1 MKKTLIAIAAIA
13 AMGAASAQVTLYGKL
28 DAGVSSVTNNK
39 NNGIDA
45 ATGLKYDQGA
55 QFGSGN
61 YEGSRIGVKGSC
73 AIAGGVKGLFQ
84 LEGGLGA
91 TDGSFSNFG
100 RVATLG
106 LAGSFGT
113 VTAGLQWTPYD
124 SAFVDGLENNGF
136 APTFAAFCTSIHC
149 DAGSF
154 GATSGKGNTKNSI
167 QYATPTF
174 GGFNASALYAAGG
187 EATALVSASTY
198 TGFGL
203 NYAAGPV
210 GAQLATESVKD
221 IAGAIVNAWILTGSY
236 NLGMATAF
244 LGAEGADAA
253 AGKSTGYSA
262 SVSVPVAKAVT
273 LGLGYATDTQTSAGS
288 VDGKINSA
296 GVQAVYAWNAATA
309 IYAGYN
315 KTDTTA
321 LGASGVAQPTT
332 TATKFA
338 TGVRYNF

>member
-1 MKKTLIAIAAIA
+1 MKKTLIALAAVA
-13 AMGAASAQVTLYGKL
+13 AMGAASAEVTLYGKL
-28 DAGVSSVTNNK
+28 DAGVSVVNTT
-39 NNGIDA
+39 DA
-45 ATGLKYDQGA
+45 VNQSA
-55 QFGSGN
+55 QITSGN
-61 YEGSRIGVKGSC
+61 YEGSRIGVKGSS
-73 AIAGGVKGLFQ
+73 AIAGGVKGVFQ

-124 SAFVDGLENNGF
+124 SAFNDGLENNGF

-149 DAGSF
+149 DAGSD
-154 GATSGKGNTKNSI
+154 GATSGKGNTQHSI
-167 QYATPTF
+167 QYATPTM
-174 GGFNASALYAAGG
+174 GGFSASALYANGGDAG
-187 EATALVSASTY
+187 VSNSASAY

-210 GAQLATESVKD
+210 GAQLATESVKSTS
-221 IAGAIVNAWILTGSY
+221 GAIVNAWLLTGSY
-236 NLGMATAF
+236 NLGVATAF
-244 LGAEGADAA
+244 LGAEGVDAA

-273 LGLGYATDTQTSAGS
+273 VGLGYATDTQTSSGS
-288 VDGKINSA
+288 SDGKINSA

-309 IYAGYN
+309 LYAGYN
-315 KTDTTA
+315 TTDTTA
-321 LGASGVAQPTT
+321 IASTVKLTT
-332 TATKFA
+332 TKFA

>member
-1 MKKTLIAIAAIA
+1 MKKTLIALAAIA
-13 AMGAASAQVTLYGKL
+13 AMGAASAEVTLYGKL
-28 DAGVSSVTNNK
+28 DAGVSVVNTTNAVN
-39 NNGIDA
+39 
-45 ATGLKYDQGA
+45 QSA
-55 QFGSGN
+55 QIGSGN
-61 YEGSRIGVKGSC
+61 YEGSRIGVKGSSD
-73 AIAGGVKGLFQ
+73 IAGGVKGVFQ

-106 LAGSFGT
+106 VAGSFGT

-124 SAFVDGLENNGF
+124 SAFNDGLENNGF

-154 GATSGKGNTKNSI
+154 GATSGAGNTKNSI

-174 GGFNASALYAAGG
+174 GGFNASALYANGG
-187 EATALVSASTY
+187 DAAVDHSASSY

-203 NYAAGPV
+203 NYAAGPL
-210 GAQLATESVKD
+210 GAQLATESVK
-221 IAGAIVNAWILTGSY
+221 ATSGAIVNAWLLTGSY
-236 NLGMATAF
+236 KLGVATAF

-262 SVSVPVAKAVT
+262 SVSFPVAKAVT
-273 LGLGYATDTQTSAGS
+273 VGLGYATDTQTLSGS
-288 VDGKINSA
+288 SDGKINSA

-309 IYAGYN
+309 LYAGYRT
-315 KTDTTA
+315 TDTTA
-321 LGASGVAQPTT
+321 IASDVKLTT
-332 TATKFA
+332 TKFA

>member
-1 MKKTLIAIAAIA
+1 MKKTLIALAAVA
-13 AMGAASAQVTLYGKL
+13 AMGAASAEVTLYGKL
-28 DAGVSSVTNNK
+28 DAGVSVVNTTNAVN
-39 NNGIDA
+39 
-45 ATGLKYDQGA
+45 QSA
-55 QFGSGN
+55 QIGSGN
-61 YEGSRIGVKGSC
+61 YEGSRIGVKGSSE
-73 AIAGGVKGLFQ
+73 IAGGVKGLFQ

-91 TDGSFSNFG
+91 TDGSFTNFG

-106 LAGSFGT
+106 LTGSFGT

-174 GGFNASALYAAGG
+174 GGFNASALYANGG
-187 EATALVSASTY
+187 DATALVSASSY
-198 TGFGL
+198 SGFGL

-210 GAQLATESVKD
+210 AAQLATESVK
-221 IAGAIVNAWILTGSY
+221 ATSGAIVNAWILTGSY

-244 LGAEGADAA
+244 LGAEAADAA

-273 LGLGYATDTQTSAGS
+273 VGLGYATDTQTRAGAA
-288 VDGKINSA
+288 DGKINSA

-309 IYAGYN
+309 LYAGYRT
-315 KTDTTA
+315 TDTTA
-321 LGASGVAQPTT
+321 IASDVKLTT
-332 TATKFA
+332 TKFA

>member
-1 MKKTLIAIAAIA
+1 MKKTLIALAAVA
-13 AMGAASAQVTLYGKL
+13 AMGAASAEVTLYGKL
-28 DAGVSSVTNNK
+28 DAGVSVVNTTNAVN
-39 NNGIDA
+39 
-45 ATGLKYDQGA
+45 QSA
-55 QFGSGN
+55 QIGSGN
-61 YEGSRIGVKGSC
+61 YEGSRIGVKGSSE
-73 AIAGGVKGLFQ
+73 IAGGVKGLFQ

-106 LAGSFGT
+106 LTGSFGT

-124 SAFVDGLENNGF
+124 SAFNDGLENNGF

-149 DAGSF
+149 DAGSS
-154 GATSGKGNTKNSI
+154 GATSGAGNTKNSI

-174 GGFNASALYAAGG
+174 GGFNAVALYANGG
-187 EATALVSASTY
+187 DATSEVSASSY
-198 TGFGL
+198 NGFGL

-221 IAGAIVNAWILTGSY
+221 TSGAIVNAWILTGSY
-236 NLGMATAF
+236 NLGIATAF
-244 LGAEGADAA
+244 LGAEAADAA

-273 LGLGYATDTQTSAGS
+273 VGLGYATDTQTRAGAA
-288 VDGKINSA
+288 DGKINSA

-309 IYAGYN
+309 LYAGYRT
-315 KTDTTA
+315 TDTTA
-321 LGASGVAQPTT
+321 IASDVKLTT
-332 TATKFA
+332 TKFA